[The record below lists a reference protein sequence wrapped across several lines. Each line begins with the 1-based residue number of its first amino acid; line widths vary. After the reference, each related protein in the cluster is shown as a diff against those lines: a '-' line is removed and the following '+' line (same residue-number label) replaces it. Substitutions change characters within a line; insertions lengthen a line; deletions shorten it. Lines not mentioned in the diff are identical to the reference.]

1 VVRVTVLG
9 ALVVVA
15 AEVATIVD
23 RGGLVEGAT
32 VSVDSVRA
40 GVDVTG
46 TVLAI
51 EVLDGV
57 VDDGTVVRSS

>member
-1 VVRVTVLG
+1 MVRVTVLG

-32 VSVDSVRA
+32 VSVDSVSAAVDATGA
-40 GVDVTG
+40 GP
-46 TVLAI
+46 AI

>member
-1 VVRVTVLG
+1 MVRVTVLG
-9 ALVVVA
+9 ALVVVG

-23 RGGLVEGAT
+23 RGGFVEGAS
-32 VSVDSVRA
+32 VSVDSVSA
-40 GVDVTG
+40 AVDVTG
-46 TVLAI
+46 AVLAI

>member
-1 VVRVTVLG
+1 MVRVTVLG

-32 VSVDSVRA
+32 VSVDSVSAAVDATGA
-40 GVDVTG
+40 GP
-46 TVLAI
+46 AI

-57 VDDGTVVRSS
+57 MDDGTVVRSS

>member
-32 VSVDSVRA
+32 VSVDSVSA
-40 GVDVTG
+40 ATG
-46 TVLAI
+46 AVLAI
-51 EVLDGV
+51 EVRDGV
-57 VDDGTVVRSS
+57 VDDGTVVSSS